1 MSTHAMPGLLT
12 DSVAVVTGASSGIG
26 RAIAR
31 RFANEGADIVV
42 ADVTETPRGTETPTH
57 ETIVETTDAD
67 ATFVECDVTD
77 PRDLTAAVEAAEA
90 FGGIDIM
97 VNNAGV
103 VNVEDVLSVTEDEYD
118 AVMDVNAKGAFF
130 GSQRAARAMDDG
142 GVIINMSSIAGLEGT
157 GDYVTYSMSKGAV
170 RLMTYSF
177 ADALGPMG
185 IRVNAIH
192 PGPTDTELMRE
203 DLGADDDGENPFV
216 ANVPRGRMGE
226 PEDVADAAVY
236 LASDLADFVTGSSL
250 VVDGGMYSTRGK
262 LLTD

>member
-1 MSTHAMPGLLT
+1 MSDLLAE
-12 DSVAVVTGASSGIG
+12 SVAVATGASSGIG

-31 RFANEGADIVV
+31 RFAEEGADVVV
-42 ADVTETPRGTETPTH
+42 ADVAEAPREDGAPTH
-57 ETIVETTDAD
+57 EVIADETDAD
-67 ATFVECDVTD
+67 ATFVECDVTKPD
-77 PRDLTAAVEAAEA
+77 DLDAAIAAADA
-90 FGGIDIM
+90 FGGLDIM

-103 VNVEDVLSVTEDEYD
+103 VNVEDVLEVTEDEYD

-130 GSQRAARAMDDG
+130 GSQRAARAMTGG

-170 RLMTYSF
+170 RLMTYSL
-177 ADALGPMG
+177 ADALGHMD

-203 DLGADDDGENPFV
+203 DLGTDGEDENPFV

-236 LASDLADFVTGSSL
+236 LASDLADFVTGTSL

-262 LLTD
+262 LIRD

>member
-1 MSTHAMPGLLT
+1 MSDLLT
-12 DSVAVVTGASSGIG
+12 ESVAVVTGASSGIG
-26 RAIAR
+26 RAIVR
-31 RFANEGADIVV
+31 RFAEEGADVVV
-42 ADVTETPRGTETPTH
+42 ADVAEAPREDGAPTH
-57 ETIVETTDAD
+57 EVIAEETDAD
-67 ATFVECDVTD
+67 ATFVECDVTKPD
-77 PRDLTAAVEAAEA
+77 DLDAAIAAADA
-90 FGGIDIM
+90 FGGLDIM

-103 VNVEDVLSVTEDEYD
+103 VNVEDVLAVTEDEYD

-130 GSQRAARAMDDG
+130 GSQRAAREMTGG

-170 RLMTYSF
+170 RLMTYSL
-177 ADALGPMG
+177 ADALGHMD

-203 DLGADDDGENPFV
+203 DLGTDGEDENPFV
-216 ANVPRGRMGE
+216 ANVPRGRMGK

-236 LASDLADFVTGSSL
+236 LASDLADFVTGTSL

-262 LLTD
+262 LITD